1 VVTKQAGAA
10 AGAGGTCFDLTL
22 WSSTQTAPAG
32 LTGPQGWRVMASTAR
47 PCASGASAATATATA
62 TSVTGSVS
70 WDPTFGFNLP
80 PVVNLDVMLMFAA
93 NDAGVPA
100 TVAMNAQLVDIR
112 PSCP

>member
-1 VVTKQAGAA
+1 MVTKQAGAA

-32 LTGPQGWRVMASTAR
+32 LTVPQGWRVMTSTAR
-47 PCASGASAATATATA
+47 PCASGASAPTATA